1 MKLAF
6 LDTET
11 TGLAEDC
18 DIWEIGFILR
28 TIIDL
33 SPEDGVAA
41 QTRDL
46 AYCWRIVPDMT
57 NAEPTGLRIGRY
69 YERMGDLAKHRVDRA
84 QLIEHPD
91 EYPHPLGIADYKLYG
106 EMVAAEVARL
116 LDGVTI
122 VGAVPD
128 FDSLRLGRW
137 LRRHNQVGTW
147 HYHLVDVETLAAGR
161 LQLPPPWNF
170 DDLLAKFGL
179 TYDEADR
186 HTALGDARM
195 VRNLFDA
202 VMAPTEVQ

>member
-28 TIIDL
+28 TVVDL
-33 SPEDGVAA
+33 SPEDGIAA
-41 QTRDL
+41 QARDL
-46 AYCWRIVPDMT
+46 AYCWQTVPDMT

-69 YERMGDLAKHRVDRA
+69 YERMGDQSAYRIGYA
-84 QLIEHPD
+84 QVIEHPTRVRGHKLTD
-91 EYPHPLGIADYKLYG
+91 EL
-106 EMVAAEVARL
+106 VAAEVARL

-147 HYHLVDVETLAAGR
+147 HYHLIDVETLAAGR
-161 LQLPPPWNF
+161 LQLAPPWNF
-170 DDLLAKFGL
+170 NPLLAKFGL

-195 VRNLFDA
+195 VRDLFDA
-202 VMAPTEVQ
+202 VMAPTEVL